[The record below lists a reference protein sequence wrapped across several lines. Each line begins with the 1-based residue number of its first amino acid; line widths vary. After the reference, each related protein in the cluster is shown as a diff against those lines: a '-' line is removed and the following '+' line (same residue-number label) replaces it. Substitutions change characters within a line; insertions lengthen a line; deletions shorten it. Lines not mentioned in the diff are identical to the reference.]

1 MKAPQLSYDWGVRD
15 EAPLLY
21 VSLVL
26 HRRAFLAL
34 RDRPRTPPC
43 FSSHLRFHLS
53 PLSFGLNTCLHSVL
67 TNLLAASQIFIFP
80 AAALRFTAC
89 KGNSASPFRALSV
102 TSPIMKAHSHTLL
115 STPCPLC
122 DPAHL
127 TRARFTL
134 WILSERNKKQT
145 VLLTNPTCHSQRS
158 PSSANLKVSS
168 LYGVV

>member
-1 MKAPQLSYDWGVRD
+1 MRPRSFTSRWFCTEG
-15 EAPLLY
+15 P
-21 VSLVL
+21 SW
-26 HRRAFLAL
+26 HRGTAVHVHTPPRL
-34 RDRPRTPPC
+34 RSRPRTPPC

-89 KGNSASPFRALSV
+89 TGNSASPFRALSV